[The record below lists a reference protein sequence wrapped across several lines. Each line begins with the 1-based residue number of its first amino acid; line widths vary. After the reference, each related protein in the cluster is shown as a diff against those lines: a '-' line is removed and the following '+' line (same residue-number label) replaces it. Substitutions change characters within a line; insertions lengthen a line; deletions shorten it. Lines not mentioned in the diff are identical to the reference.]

1 MGNKH
6 KPQRQ
11 AGKSS
16 SKSLIAVSIVTL
28 VMMGVLTAVSCQPT
42 QAGTK
47 YLASDTNSSY
57 HSRTELIAAQS
68 SRQTMTIFAPKVD
81 LINYQPTTT
90 GTDKKVTSS
99 NRYTYD
105 AGDSAVRYDGLIEPN
120 TTALAVNKLSHLLVA
135 VKTRPT
141 LFFML
146 DQKLTKL
153 IGVIHH
159 G

>member
-1 MGNKH
+1 MENNP

-16 SKSLIAVSIVTL
+16 VSELFAAPIFAIV
-28 VMMGVLTAVSCQPT
+28 MIGVIEAASPQLA
-42 QAGTK
+42 QAGTN

-57 HSRTELIAAQS
+57 HSGTELIAAQS

-105 AGDSAVRYDGLIEPN
+105 AGSSAVRYDGLIEPN
-120 TTALAVNKLSHLLVA
+120 TIALAVNKLRLLLES